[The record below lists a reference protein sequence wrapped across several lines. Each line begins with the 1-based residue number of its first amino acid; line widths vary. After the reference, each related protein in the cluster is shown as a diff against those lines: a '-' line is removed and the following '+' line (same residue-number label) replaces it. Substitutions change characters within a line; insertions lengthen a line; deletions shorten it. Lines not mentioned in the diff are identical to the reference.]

1 MVLLKH
7 ACHWIIVQHSLDY
20 QQEIKSNFIVNSTFN
35 IDNAKKDIDFDDND
49 QTKDIGD
56 TAALTQN
63 NSGTSDLEKNTDTD
77 DYNEDVGDNIDSG
90 QSNLNI
96 EDFLLGDETYMRI
109 HRKFDELNNDD
120 LPKEI
125 VINRKKQTHFCYY
138 CPGDISNTQIHRH
151 LRYNNVHNSD
161 SF

>member
-1 MVLLKH
+1 
-7 ACHWIIVQHSLDY
+7 
-20 QQEIKSNFIVNSTFN
+20 
-35 IDNAKKDIDFDDND
+35 
-49 QTKDIGD
+49 
-56 TAALTQN
+56 
-63 NSGTSDLEKNTDTD
+63 
-77 DYNEDVGDNIDSG
+77 
-90 QSNLNI
+90 
-96 EDFLLGDETYMRI
+96 MRI

-161 SF
+161 SLWVNVYHCHDFPITICHLGIRNGQIFFSLFDV